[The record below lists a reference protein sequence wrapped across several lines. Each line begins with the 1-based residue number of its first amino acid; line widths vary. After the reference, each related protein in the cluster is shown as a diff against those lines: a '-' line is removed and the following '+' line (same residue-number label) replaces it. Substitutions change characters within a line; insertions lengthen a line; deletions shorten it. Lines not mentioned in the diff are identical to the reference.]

1 MKIEIYPGEWRDIE
15 TPSAGTLIPF
25 IRAFPSGE
33 KRLQQI
39 ERPMDIYMKA
49 CRFIAHGG
57 RYLIAVLPNQN
68 NTDVCVEMI
77 AAMVMNETVDD
88 NGVERGEGHI
98 RELANEAWVNGP
110 GLEDAVD
117 RLVLASVEKMDAAQ

>member
-49 CRFIAHGG
+49 CRFIACEG
-57 RYLIAVLPNQN
+57 RYLIAVLPNHN
-68 NTDVCVEMI
+68 NTDVSVELVAAMLSKDGEFVEM
-77 AAMVMNETVDD
+77 AKESYP
-88 NGVERGEGHI
+88 
-98 RELANEAWVNGP
+98 NGP